1 MTDASLKRA
10 KPTSGVAERPHQ
22 ASPVRGPAV
31 RPVVAVVVPSDRVA
45 EIFLGSDALAML
57 AKHVELR
64 FIASPEVTVALPA
77 PCERL
82 TLPSLRGRL
91 RRRLDHHMW
100 NHALFCHLRQHRI
113 DDKTSF
119 KAVQLRPTV
128 RVVHRWLAHGA
139 VARAVS
145 LLDRE
150 VLFRRDR
157 EAIRYLNLARPSV
170 LLAPGSAIDS
180 YSHMVVR
187 SAQYLGIPTAMI
199 VTHWDYFSKKGL
211 LRVAPDRIYV
221 WGEDMA
227 RLAVDRNG
235 VDAQAVR
242 IVGAPQFEKYRQT
255 GPQAQHKA
263 RAAVGFPDEGILVLF
278 AGTATPYDE
287 LSVLRELSEV
297 AGQPEFAGCRLIYRP
312 HPRAWKRKYAQAL
325 DPAALPKVLLDS
337 PTAADATSDRHYAA
351 LIAAVDGVASPFST
365 MILEGAIAGKPA
377 FCVAFSD
384 EVNDWKFAEANN
396 TEHIQS
402 VAQRA
407 WLTVCHDR
415 RRLRSQFAEY
425 LTLLHRGSAGDDIR
439 RDINL
444 TVYSDGRQYAQR
456 LYEQMEADFS
466 LGTRGTPA
474 LNGSETG

>member
-1 MTDASLKRA
+1 MTDVSLKRE
-10 KPTSGVAERPHQ
+10 KSMSDVVERSHPASAARGQ
-22 ASPVRGPAV
+22 AARPA
-31 RPVVAVVVPSDRVA
+31 VAVVVPSDRVA
-45 EIFLGSDALAML
+45 EIFLQSDALATL

-64 FIASPEVTVALPA
+64 FIASPEVTTALPA

-82 TLPSLRGRL
+82 TLPSLGGRL

-113 DDKTSF
+113 DDTTSF
-119 KAVQLRPTV
+119 KAVQLRPIV
-128 RVVHRWLAHGA
+128 RLVHRWLAHRA
-139 VARAVS
+139 VARTVS

-157 EAIRYLNLARPSV
+157 EAVRYLRLTRPSV

-187 SAQYLGIPTAMI
+187 SAKCLGIPTAMI

-211 LRVAPDRIYV
+211 LRVAPERIYV

-235 VDAQAVR
+235 VDAHVVR
-242 IVGAPQFEKYRQT
+242 VVGAPQFEKYRQME
-255 GPQAQHKA
+255 PQAQRKA
-263 RAAVGFPDEGILVLF
+263 RADLGFPDTGALVLF

-297 AGQPEFAGCRLIYRP
+297 AGQPEFSGCRLIYRP

-325 DPAALPKVLLDS
+325 DPAALPNVLLDS
-337 PTAADATSDRHYAA
+337 PTAPDATSDRHYAA

-365 MILEGAIAGKPA
+365 MILEGAVAGKAA

-402 VAQRA
+402 IAQRA
-407 WLTVCHDR
+407 WLTVCRDR
-415 RRLRSQFAEY
+415 RRLRSQFADY
-425 LTLLHRGSAGDDIR
+425 LALLHRGTAVDDIR
-439 RDINL
+439 RDIGL
-444 TVYSDGRQYAQR
+444 TVYSDGRHYAQR

-466 LGTRGTPA
+466 LGARGTPA
-474 LNGSETG
+474 LNGE